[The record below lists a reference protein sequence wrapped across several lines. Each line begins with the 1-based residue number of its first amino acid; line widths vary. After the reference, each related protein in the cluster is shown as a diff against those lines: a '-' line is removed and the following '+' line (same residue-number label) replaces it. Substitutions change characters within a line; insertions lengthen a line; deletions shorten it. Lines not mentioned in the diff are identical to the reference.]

1 MSFTSFIK
9 KLFGDKS
16 QRDLKEIMPIVD
28 KIKALGPDME
38 KLSIDELR
46 GVIAKVRQS
55 IADSTSELETANKEL
70 RTKVEELPFDERQPL
85 WDEIDANEKKIL
97 DIIED
102 QLNEH
107 LPTVFAAVKETAAR
121 FAQNETVV
129 VTATQ
134 LDRDLAAE

>member
-1 MSFTSFIK
+1 M
-9 KLFGDKS
+9 
-16 QRDLKEIMPIVD
+16 
-28 KIKALGPDME
+28 
-38 KLSIDELR
+38 
-46 GVIAKVRQS
+46 
-55 IADSTSELETANKEL
+55 
-70 RTKVEELPFDERQPL
+70 

-121 FAQNETVV
+121 FAKNETIE

-134 LDRDLAAE
+134 LDRDLAAEGRDFVSIEGDKAIWNNRWVAGGN

>member
-1 MSFTSFIK
+1 MSFTNFIK

-85 WDEIDANEKKIL
+85 WDVIVAN
-97 DIIED
+97 
-102 QLNEH
+102 
-107 LPTVFAAVKETAAR
+107 
-121 FAQNETVV
+121 
-129 VTATQ
+129 
-134 LDRDLAAE
+134 